1 MSSSSNRAT
10 SRTDTLGAPEKASYA
25 SLGSLQVSPPP
36 RRPPPESWYDT
47 QVTLDVDAAWAIR
60 QPRMRTASHAV
71 PANKPDPRGTE
82 VQEARAETIDPAALA
97 VVLPESMTKDA
108 GRGRQPSAGLTPLD
122 RLMPLLAT
130 RFRLLLNQP
139 LNSCPA

>member
-71 PANKPDPRGTE
+71 LANKPGPRGTE
-82 VQEARAETIDPAALA
+82 VQEARAETIDPAAIGLRRRTGGAEGRWVQTA
-97 VVLPESMTKDA
+97 VVDDGVNGLI
-108 GRGRQPSAGLTPLD
+108 GPS
-122 RLMPLLAT
+122 
-130 RFRLLLNQP
+130 
-139 LNSCPA
+139 S